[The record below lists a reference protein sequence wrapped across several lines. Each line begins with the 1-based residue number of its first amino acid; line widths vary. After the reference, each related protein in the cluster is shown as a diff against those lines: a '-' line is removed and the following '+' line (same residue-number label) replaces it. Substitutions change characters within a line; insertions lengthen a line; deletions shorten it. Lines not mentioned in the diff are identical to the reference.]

1 MCPTLGHRDVCVNIW
16 LGCMSLLSCVWVCC
30 MSLSECI
37 LAVLFHA
44 VCEWMV
50 VLFYGSVGVSDLY
63 VFVCV
68 YVCVCV

>member
-1 MCPTLGHRDVCVNIW
+1 
-16 LGCMSLLSCVWVCC
+16 

-68 YVCVCV
+68 YVCVCVRERERDRDRDRNRERAVGLSCMYLCCRV

>member
-1 MCPTLGHRDVCVNIW
+1 
-16 LGCMSLLSCVWVCC
+16 